1 MQKLECGIMTT
12 KSMGKRIWYVILF
25 TISNVGVDLSRGNGM
40 MQTCA
45 EVWKDWQSLSGSVSW
60 RRVSWQT
67 SSSQG
72 SSHIDSWKGWIINW
86 SWLLTNSRDQEGCD
100 NNGDNEKT
108 DQVSSWHFAE
118 IVQFIIVNNIVG
130 GCSGN
135 HWHVENRPLTGWDQ
149 HGVHT

>member
-1 MQKLECGIMTT
+1 MRSNTEPRVWNHDNKKYGQK
-12 KSMGKRIWYVILF
+12 SVIIFL
-25 TISNVGVDLSRGNGM
+25 TISNVGLDLSHGNSM
-40 MQTCA
+40 MRICA
-45 EVWKDWQSLSGSVSW
+45 AVWKNWQSLSGSISW
-60 RRVSWQT
+60 RRISWQT

-72 SSHIDSWKGWIINW
+72 LSHIDSRKWWIFDW
-86 SWLLTNSRDQEGCD
+86 SWLLTNIRDQEGCD

-135 HWHVENRPLTGWDQ
+135 HWHVENRPLTG
-149 HGVHT
+149 